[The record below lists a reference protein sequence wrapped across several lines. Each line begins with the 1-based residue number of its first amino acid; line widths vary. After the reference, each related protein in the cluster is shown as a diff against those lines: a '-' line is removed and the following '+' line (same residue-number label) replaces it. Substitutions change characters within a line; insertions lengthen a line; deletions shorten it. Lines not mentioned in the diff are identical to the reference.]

1 MSTREQGGLNID
13 RIRSTKLSGLRIPLR
28 RNLGVFSLA
37 WGFRCAA
44 SLTSGGPEP
53 VRFAHWA
60 PSPFPLPPSFHFTFT
75 FTPFVSF
82 HQLAHWIWVIRF
94 TEAEAEAERPLSG
107 HPTRPTAPSV
117 ISYQSIASGSR
128 PIQVPFRT
136 YLL

>member
-1 MSTREQGGLNID
+1 MSTRDQGGLNID
-13 RIRSTKLSGLRIPLR
+13 RIRSTKLSELRIPLR

-44 SLTSGGPEP
+44 SLTSDGPRPEP
-53 VRFAHWA
+53 VCFARIA
-60 PSPFPLPPSFHFTFT
+60 LLPPSFYFYFT

-107 HPTRPTAPSV
+107 HPTRPTAP
-117 ISYQSIASGSR
+117 
-128 PIQVPFRT
+128 
-136 YLL
+136 